1 MGGSEMNDHEA
12 APSEPVPGGGE
23 TDTVPE
29 RSALG
34 RLFGI
39 FVDPRGVFA
48 SMRAHPR
55 FLLALLVV
63 LVFQTVFAVL
73 IFQTGIVRD
82 TSISQLEAK
91 GKDPQQIE
99 AMERFFD
106 SPAAPIITTVSG
118 DIAFGFGLLVS
129 AALLFFMGNFM
140 LGGRVTFRHYVSVV
154 AFSWVVSLVDHSVRL
169 ALILSRGSL
178 DVRLGLGNLFGDE
191 IGFLGRALDLATDPL
206 FLWATAVSAIG
217 VSVFARKGFGFGA
230 ITVLPGFLLG
240 VILQA
245 IR

>member
-1 MGGSEMNDHEA
+1 MDDQGIAPPPVAPMPEA
-12 APSEPVPGGGE
+12 EDAK
-23 TDTVPE
+23 E
-29 RSALG
+29 RSAVG

-39 FVDPRGVFA
+39 FVDPKGVFA
-48 SMRAHPR
+48 SMRARPR
-55 FLLALLVV
+55 FLLAFLVVLAFQTIFAV
-63 LVFQTVFAVL
+63 LVFQS
-73 IFQTGIVRD
+73 GIVRD
-82 TSISQLEAK
+82 QSIEQLTAQ

-118 DIAFGFGLLVS
+118 DVAFVFGLLAS

-140 LGGRVTFRHYVSVV
+140 LGGRLTLRHYLSVV
-154 AFSWVVSLVDHSVRL
+154 AFSWVVSLVDHAARL

-178 DVRLGLGNLFGDE
+178 DVRLGLGNLFGEE
-191 IGFLGRALDLATDPL
+191 IGFLGRVVDLATDPL

-217 VSVFARKGFGFGA
+217 VSVYARKGFGFGA
-230 ITVLPGFLLG
+230 MTVLPAFLVG
-240 VILQA
+240 VLLQA